1 VRRVNLSSVH
11 RSPCRLLR
19 PSYGGDFAALVSRRA
34 TTSPSPE
41 RLQGPWVALPPDYP
55 GRLLGGGV
63 SSSYGVYFLMFTP
76 SSFVTSRKQVAKLGC
91 ARVTRFE
98 AAQETVGT
106 AKAQS
111 TLIGCAFSIP
121 NRVQNELLLIL
132 AGEASHLWS
141 GVWSNGIGQAV

>member
-1 VRRVNLSSVH
+1 MSTCHLSIEAPAAYSVPRMGETLQRWFLGAPQLRRH
-11 RSPCRLLR
+11 QRGCRVPGLR
-19 PSYGGDFAALVSRRA
+19 SRRTIQA
-34 TTSPSPE
+34 GCWGE
-41 RLQGPWVALPPDYP
+41 
-55 GRLLGGGV
+55 GGGL